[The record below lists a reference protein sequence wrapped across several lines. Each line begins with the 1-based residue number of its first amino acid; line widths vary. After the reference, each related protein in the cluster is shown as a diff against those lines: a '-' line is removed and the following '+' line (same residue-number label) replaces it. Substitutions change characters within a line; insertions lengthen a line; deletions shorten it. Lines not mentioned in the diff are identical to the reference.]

1 MSRYSED
8 SHVLPRP
15 VERLPEYAD
24 ARSRRSLA
32 EKLVAAFGL
41 PEEDAA
47 VIGNAVVDPA
57 AVRKS
62 VGDPN
67 DPEAEHIAVP
77 GGTLLGIRT
86 EVWSRR
92 VIPDPRNPRL
102 LPSRRHPFAVEP
114 GTGADDSKFRPVP
127 EPRARDITKP
137 DSPILTVDLESRE
150 HLNWACQQAAKFIL
164 AENDWRDSIA
174 SQGVMEAVWLV
185 CTRYEHSDGSA
196 PVTVLVTAEGSSRM
210 MADHDL
216 LSIRSADVPYDDNEA
231 KLRANMRKL
240 NDALDRGPTAEQ
252 LVALRCERVPALIII
267 GFKRHP
273 AGSAGFPT
281 AVKSLVALRHVD
293 PPRPWGPGPENESL
307 ADEVLDELF
316 RRALISENERAYLAG
331 SCTQAEARAA
341 HLPDDPA
348 MRAARI
354 VHLFTNKD
362 ARFVEAI
369 RIAVTSQS
377 TRKRITQKLN
387 NELAT
392 ALILRATAD
401 DRART
406 DQMRRYLREAFGKAV
421 HSEQWEGTGRDAAS
435 LRAEA
440 IKELQ
445 QWIGNQSVD
454 PGPSTL
460 ELAVRGAYA
469 LIVSGR
475 LSADRGSRNNEQPD
489 RRTPGEVLDGMR
501 RSVHGAHQLFQALD
515 DFAKGQP
522 LRAVD
527 EHGQVKKQ
535 PDGVDQNINDIYLR
549 CEFPPAGKARSPRPG
564 TTPFEVHQNRL
575 SEFSMAMDK
584 LQEVFV
590 AISVVIG
597 DDGRPVV
604 ETQGADST
612 SCGVWRD
619 ALRKIDDELVVWGRT
634 FNRVHG
640 VQQQVAASDAN
651 DHDEGD
657 SPEDE
662 DFHLDLDEDFEPS
675 N

>member
-8 SHVLPRP
+8 SYVLPRP

-47 VIGNAVVDPA
+47 TIGNAVVDPA

-62 VGDPN
+62 IGDPN
-67 DPEAEHIAVP
+67 DPEAEHVAVP

-86 EVWSRR
+86 EVWSPR
-92 VIPDPRNPRL
+92 VMPDARNPRL

-127 EPRARDITKP
+127 EPRARDTAKP
-137 DSPILTVDLESRE
+137 DAPILTVEIESRE

-185 CTRYEHSDGSA
+185 CTRYEHADGSA
-196 PVTVLVTAEGSSRM
+196 PVTVMVTAEGSSRM
-210 MADHDL
+210 TADHDL

-231 KLRANMRKL
+231 KLRANIRKL
-240 NDALDRGPTAEQ
+240 NDSLDRGPTAEQ
-252 LVALRCERVPALIII
+252 LVALRCERVPALIIV

-281 AVKSLVALRHVD
+281 AIKSLVALRHVD
-293 PPRPWGPGPENESL
+293 PPQPWGPGPENESL

-316 RRALISENERAYLAG
+316 RRSLISETERAYLGG
-331 SCTQAEARAA
+331 SCTRAEARAA

-362 ARFVEAI
+362 ARFTEAI

-377 TRKRITQKLN
+377 TRKRITQKLA

-401 DRART
+401 DRVRT

-421 HSEQWEGTGRDAAS
+421 HGEQWESTGRDAAT
-435 LRAEA
+435 LKAEVL
-440 IKELQ
+440 KELR
-445 QWIGNQSVD
+445 QWIGNQSGD

-469 LIVSGR
+469 LVVSGR

-489 RRTPGEVLDGMR
+489 RRTPSEVLDGMR
-501 RSVHGAHQLFQALD
+501 HSVQGAHQLFQALD
-515 DFAKGQP
+515 DFSKGQP

-527 EHGQVKKQ
+527 EDGQIKKQ
-535 PDGVDQNINDIYLR
+535 PDGADLNINDIYLR
-549 CEFPPAGKARSPRPG
+549 GEFPPAGKARAPRPG
-564 TTPFEVHQNRL
+564 TTPLEIHQNRL
-575 SEFSMAMDK
+575 SDFSVAMDE
-584 LQEVFV
+584 LQEAFE
-590 AISVVIG
+590 AISAVTG

-619 ALRKIDDELVVWGRT
+619 ALRKVDEELVVWSRT
-634 FNRVHG
+634 FKRTHG
-640 VQQQVAASDAN
+640 IPQEAAASA
-651 DHDEGD
+651 GD
-657 SPEDE
+657 DRDE
-662 DFHLDLDEDFEPS
+662 DDSLEQDDSYLDS
-675 N
+675 NQGSEESN

>member
-24 ARSRRSLA
+24 ARSRRSLG
-32 EKLVAAFGL
+32 EKLVAAFDL

-47 VIGNAVVDPA
+47 TISSAVVDPA

-62 VGDPN
+62 IGDPN

-92 VIPDPRNPRL
+92 VMPDARNPRL
-102 LPSRRHPFAVEP
+102 LPSRRHPFAVDP
-114 GTGADDSKFRPVP
+114 GTGSDDSKFRPVP
-127 EPRARDITKP
+127 EPRARDTAKP
-137 DSPILTVDLESRE
+137 DAAILTVDIESRE

-210 MADHDL
+210 VAGHDL

-231 KLRANMRKL
+231 KLRANVRRL
-240 NDALDRGPTAEQ
+240 NDSLDRGPTAEQ
-252 LVALRCERVPALIII
+252 LVALRCERAPALIIV

-316 RRALISENERAYLAG
+316 RRALISESERAYLGG
-331 SCTQAEARAA
+331 SCTRAEARAA

-354 VHLFTNKD
+354 LHLFTNQD
-362 ARFVEAI
+362 VRFAEAI

-377 TRKRITQKLN
+377 TRKRITLKLA

-435 LRAEA
+435 LRTDA
-440 IKELQ
+440 INELR
-445 QWIGNQSVD
+445 QWIGNQSGD

-469 LIVSGR
+469 LVVSGR
-475 LSADRGSRNNEQPD
+475 LSADRGSRNNDQPD

-501 RSVHGAHQLFQALD
+501 RSIQGTHQLFQALD
-515 DFAKGQP
+515 DFANGQP

-535 PDGVDQNINDIYLR
+535 LDGADQNINDVYLR

-575 SEFSMAMDK
+575 SEFSVAMDK
-584 LQEVFV
+584 LQEAFA
-590 AISVVIG
+590 AISTVIG

-619 ALRKIDDELVVWGRT
+619 ALRKIDEELIVWGRT
-634 FNRVHG
+634 YNRVHG
-640 VQQQVAASDAN
+640 IQQQVAVSDAD

-657 SPEDE
+657 STEDD
-662 DFHLDLDEDFEPS
+662 DFHLDPDEEFEPS